1 MAVDSIVVEA
11 DEDVPNVVERLRQVP
26 FEDVELVLPSRSRF
40 AQSRFNFQLLRQYA
54 IRLGKRVA
62 IRSADPAV
70 LRMAEESGFTVRAMP
85 SGGPSAGP
93 GAGVRPERSPRPVD
107 RVRARPETAP
117 VPGRAAAPG
126 ARSAAGLPGTP
137 SARVPA
143 FPPGGVRTDGAALS
157 GPRLG
162 DVFGRLAGRGR

>member
-54 IRLGKRVA
+54 IRLGKRVS

-70 LRMAEESGFTVRAMP
+70 LRMAEESGFTARAMS
-85 SGGPSAGP
+85 SGGPSSAPAAGP
-93 GAGVRPERSPRPVD
+93 GSGIGPERPLRPVD
-107 RVRARPETAP
+107 RVRARPEVTPAP
-117 VPGRAAAPG
+117 GAVPGRAAAPG
-126 ARSAAGLPGTP
+126 APAAAGLPAAAG
-137 SARVPA
+137 AR
-143 FPPGGVRTDGAALS
+143 
-157 GPRLG
+157 
-162 DVFGRLAGRGR
+162 